1 MKAKAIHSMTAEDLS
16 TEATSL
22 RRRLFDLRRQSVSE
36 KVADNSQFKKTRK
49 DIARVLTETTARTKT
64 SAKETSK

>member
-1 MKAKAIHSMTAEDLS
+1 MTAEDLS

-64 SAKETSK
+64 AAKETSK

>member
-1 MKAKAIHSMTAEDLS
+1 MKAKAIHSMNAEDLAM
-16 TEATSL
+16 EATSL

-49 DIARVLTETTARTKT
+49 DIARVLTETKARAIAA
-64 SAKETSK
+64 SKETSK

>member
-1 MKAKAIHSMTAEDLS
+1 MKAKAIHSMSAEDLS
-16 TEATSL
+16 VEATSL

-49 DIARVLTETTARTKT
+49 DIARVLTETTARTKAA
-64 SAKETSK
+64 AKETSK

>member
-1 MKAKAIHSMTAEDLS
+1 MKAKAIHSMNAEDLAIEV
-16 TEATSL
+16 TGL

-49 DIARVLTETTARTKT
+49 DIARVLTETTARATAA
-64 SAKETSK
+64 AKETSK

>member
-16 TEATSL
+16 VEATSL

-64 SAKETSK
+64 AAKETSK

>member
-16 TEATSL
+16 TTSL

-64 SAKETSK
+64 AAKETSK